1 MSWLRDKAQR
11 WKSSRIQRACEKHPL
26 PERIL
31 LPSGPSRTVQGSFPA
46 FQTITTALKTGLAKM
61 FIISGSHN
69 TVFTLSLL
77 KSPSPRPPLPLSESL
92 FHSPPKVQRTGPL
105 STLPV
110 HLRKHLC
117 SFSTAA
123 LWPLVL
129 SFGRQSYFVM
139 RPILNSLLTR

>member
-31 LPSGPSRTVQGSFPA
+31 LPSGPSRTVHQGSFPA

-69 TVFTLSLL
+69 TVFTLSLCSSSRAL
-77 KSPSPRPPLPLSESL
+77 HHDHP
-92 FHSPPKVQRTGPL
+92 FHSVKACFTVLPRSKEQAL
-105 STLPV
+105 SQLFQFI
-110 HLRKHLC
+110 
-117 SFSTAA
+117 SANIFA
-123 LWPLVL
+123 L
-129 SFGRQSYFVM
+129 
-139 RPILNSLLTR
+139 SLLPPFGLLFFRLDANLTLS